1 MYELPS
7 YHYVLLSVLSV
18 DLRVEANEV
27 RTSSLCGEGLSGM
40 PDEQPR
46 RRALACPHSSLS
58 GLGIPPSLPPSFL
71 SGRLFR
77 RRLPLPH

>member
-1 MYELPS
+1 MYYLDLPY
-7 YHYVLLSVLSV
+7 YHYVLLTVLSV

-27 RTSSLCGEGLSGM
+27 RASSLCGEGLSGM

-58 GLGIPPSLPPSFL
+58 GLGIPPSFL